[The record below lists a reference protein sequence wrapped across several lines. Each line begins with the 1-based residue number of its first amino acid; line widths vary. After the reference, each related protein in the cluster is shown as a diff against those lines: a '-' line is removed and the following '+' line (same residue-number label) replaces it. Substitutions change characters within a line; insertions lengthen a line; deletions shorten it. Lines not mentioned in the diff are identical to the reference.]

1 MKKKYLVPAAAAA
14 AALVLLAAALLWYG
28 RSRSFRAVFP
38 LSGSVE
44 VSCRAQWTPE
54 EGQGYARDL
63 TGEQTSQVLG
73 ALKEQQLRRR
83 YGDLLPW
90 GGEGPVT
97 SSMGESLLL
106 TFRDRSGVSCELLFL
121 GDRMWLHDLERDW
134 GASYSLS
141 GGQVFQEE
149 LTGVVYELVHPKAE
163 TVGTVYADLDGD
175 GSDETV
181 RLCAEET
188 VEPDESGVPLVTDEA
203 ALRPYRLETEVDG
216 RAAACALGDAGERY
230 EGVARLFVTADRAG
244 APVIAYVPLD
254 DRPDNAER
262 VVYLAES
269 LGYELA
275 MPERDLYRTRL
286 DGQPPNENGTQYG
299 DRGAL
304 YEWVAKQEAAGCD
317 RYILSL
323 DQLLSGGL
331 VSSRAMTGENPVTLS
346 SGETLV
352 EAELLTAVI
361 DLLAAD
367 ENNRIWL
374 LDTVMRLAATTGYGG
389 FGLNEYNALRT
400 YGMAPRPHLE
410 GTGLTIG
417 NIVADYP
424 LGADGTPVPVE
435 AEEPLPE
442 GAVENYLAS
451 RERKLR
457 LSDAMFQALEETADG
472 QFRVLIGI
480 DDSSE
485 EDSIQKNEIAYLRAQ
500 LRQGDALLSG
510 VDDLAFKAVTKLCL
524 EEYGWEGATVSV
536 QYFGGTE
543 DQPACAYDYQPLEAI
558 VAEHFDFFDLT
569 MAEPGGEELAMLV
582 LTQPADPAA
591 QETYINALVQC
602 LNDNRAA
609 GLPTILIDAGNGT
622 YGTAFHKALTD
633 QAELGWLLSYAGFLD
648 MAIVTGTALSHGVA
662 RYAFLQ
668 HGEQTD
674 ATEQAFLRTLADS
687 ILKDFCYKNIVR
699 NDILSF
705 VRNDLSGN
713 ADNFW
718 MPDIDRVS
726 ILERL
731 EAGMAVAVAP
741 VIENLE
747 RSNFISSLSSTRE
760 YAERGWGGVEL
771 TGYSFPWD
779 RAFEISMEIR
789 LGAFTEPHKALLG
802 IYYK

>member
-1 MKKKYLVPAAAAA
+1 MRRRM
-14 AALVLLAAALLWYG
+14 LAAAL
-28 RSRSFRAVFP
+28 A
-38 LSGSVE
+38 
-44 VSCRAQWTPE
+44 CT
-54 EGQGYARDL
+54 
-63 TGEQTSQVLG
+63 
-73 ALKEQQLRRR
+73 
-83 YGDLLPW
+83 LLA
-90 GGEGPVT
+90 GCGPVRT
-97 SSMGESLLL
+97 EP
-106 TFRDRSGVSCELLFL
+106 VE
-121 GDRMWLHDLERDW
+121 
-134 GASYSLS
+134 
-141 GGQVFQEE
+141 QE
-149 LTGVVYELVHPKAE
+149 TP
-163 TVGTVYADLDGD
+163 
-175 GSDETV
+175 
-181 RLCAEET
+181 
-188 VEPDESGVPLVTDEA
+188 
-203 ALRPYRLETEVDG
+203 
-216 RAAACALGDAGERY
+216 
-230 EGVARLFVTADRAG
+230 RAG

-410 GTGLTIG
+410 GTDLTIG

-524 EEYGWEGATVSV
+524 EEWGWEGAAVSV

-543 DQPACAYDYQPLEAI
+543 DRPACAYDYQPLEAI

-662 RYAFLQ
+662 RYAHLVQ
-668 HGEQTD
+668 GQTSRSEE
-674 ATEQAFLRTLADS
+674 TAFCKTLADS
-687 ILKDFCYKNIVR
+687 ILKDFCYKNVVR
-699 NDILSF
+699 EDILSY
-705 VRNDLSGN
+705 VRNDLGGDAN
-713 ADNFW
+713 NFCL
-718 MPDIDRVS
+718 PELDRPAIVD
-726 ILERL
+726 RL
-731 EAGMAVAVAP
+731 TTEMDKATAP
-741 VIENLE
+741 VLKNLE
-747 RSNFISSLSSTRE
+747 RSSLLIGLKPHVDTVT
-760 YAERGWGGVEL
+760 AHWGKIGL
-771 TGYSFPWD
+771 SNYHFPWN
-779 RAFEISMEIR
+779 RAFEIDMDISVDTLTR
-789 LGAFTEPHKALLG
+789 
-802 IYYK
+802 